1 MRSISDRRAGAV
13 AATAS
18 APDPDHEMPGRLE
31 LTTRRIL
38 IEPDGIEIAARADE
52 TILQAARRAGVDLP
66 YECGWGSCG
75 VCKLTLV
82 SGEIELIFPGA
93 PAFSQRDARRGR
105 ILVCQAR
112 ATSDLTIRRNPGEW
126 AGMPVRCVEQMATLR
141 RTEELGPEI
150 RRFTFE
156 TEHAAQF
163 LPGQYAIL
171 HLGENLRRAYSM
183 CNLPE
188 GRLLQFIAKRYQGGG
203 GSNALARMQP
213 GQSLKIEAPFGACTL
228 SRRPGRKVFVA
239 GGTGISP
246 ILSMV
251 CQAAEEGFDFEA
263 PAHVIYGARSPAEL
277 AGGDLLEQAVRR
289 IPNAQYLPI
298 VEVAP
303 VGWRHATG
311 FVTDAVVATVPELS
325 AAEYYVAGP
334 PMMVNAVKALLGCA
348 EVPITQVHYDSF
360 G

>member
-1 MRSISDRRAGAV
+1 
-13 AATAS
+13 
-18 APDPDHEMPGRLE
+18 
-31 LTTRRIL
+31 
-38 IEPDGIEIAARADE
+38 
-52 TILQAARRAGVDLP
+52 
-66 YECGWGSCG
+66 
-75 VCKLTLV
+75 
-82 SGEIELIFPGA
+82 
-93 PAFSQRDARRGR
+93 
-105 ILVCQAR
+105 
-112 ATSDLTIRRNPGEW
+112 
-126 AGMPVRCVEQMATLR
+126 MPVRCVEQMATLR

-188 GRLLQFIAKRYQGGG
+188 GRILQLIAKRYEDGVGKQ
-203 GSNALARMQP
+203 SLARMQP
-213 GQSLKIEAPFGACTL
+213 GQRLTIEAPFGACTL
-228 SRRPGRKVFVA
+228 SRKPGRKVFVA

-251 CQAAEEGFDFEA
+251 CQAADERFDFEA
-263 PAHVIYGARSPAEL
+263 PAHVIYGAPSPAEL
-277 AGGDLLEQAVRR
+277 AAGDLLEQAVRR
-289 IPNAQYLPI
+289 IPHAQYLPV

-311 FVTDAVVATVPELS
+311 FVTDAIVTTIAELS

-334 PMMVNAVKALLGCA
+334 PIMVNAVKTLL
-348 EVPITQVHYDSF
+348 QLR
-360 G
+360 